1 MYSDMIEHAAAV
13 LSAENGWTLSKA
25 SEYIEDLIFN
35 SNADIPGLLASI
47 TDGTFEI
54 NPPVRIRKGRKKGE
68 RRDLWKAPFRVQE
81 ARILGITM
89 DELEMIRD
97 MRRDLFHRKY
107 SGTEHMKAV
116 NILDRYF
123 RTADTEQSRR
133 WCRLNEFG
141 IWAAGTKDLHY
152 GFITK
157 QARREKYWKR
167 ALERYLSSENIRA
180 LKIH

>member
-1 MYSDMIEHAAAV
+1 MYSDMIEQAAAV
-13 LSAENGWTLSKA
+13 LSAKTGWTLSKA

-54 NPPVRIRKGRKKGE
+54 TPPMRIRRGRKKGG
-68 RRDLWKAPFRVQE
+68 RRDLWQAPFRVQE
-81 ARILGITM
+81 SRILGIAM
-89 DELEMIRD
+89 DELEEILEVRKD
-97 MRRDLFHRKY
+97 IFRREY
-107 SGTEHMKAV
+107 SQEEHMKAAEA
-116 NILDRYF
+116 LERFF
-123 RTADTEQSRR
+123 RTADTERSRR

-157 QARREKYWKR
+157 QAKREKYWKR
-167 ALERYLSSENIRA
+167 AVEKYLSSENIRA
-180 LKIH
+180 LKVH